1 MADDDNPMPGEV
13 EEFREAF
20 PSLASVFDLF
30 AAETGIS
37 TDDMT
42 NEEIGAAFCE
52 WAERTGIKQDGV
64 IDLGGPEVQ
73 QIRRDGGRKG
83 Q

>member
-1 MADDDNPMPGEV
+1 MADDTNPTPEEV

-30 AAETGIS
+30 AVETGIS

-42 NEEIGAAFCE
+42 NEEIGAAFHE
-52 WAERTGIKQDGV
+52 WAKRTGLSQDGV
-64 IDLGGPEVQ
+64 INLGGPEVQ
-73 QIRRDGGRKG
+73 QIFRDGTRKW